1 MRQGWRWDRV
11 AVAAAP
17 AAVTAGAAGA
27 AAWLLLGPWW
37 TIAGVVAGLVIS
49 VVCCLVVI
57 RLVFMPDE
65 ARLLRKN
72 EPQQALDQFRVEM
85 PHARRLARVWPG
97 LFRPI
102 LANYLALRAQALEA
116 VHRDAEARRSLAEA
130 VAIYQDL
137 AAAQPAKFASD
148 LARALDRHSR
158 LLAGAGQQAEAIT
171 ALDTAARLYRNLA
184 VTYPATYFPA
194 LAKALGC
201 KAAWLAEIELHGHA
215 LAAAHEAAS
224 IYEDHIPADEL
235 PGLAAQVMLLEG
247 RLLCQAGRYHE
258 ALKPLARGWRLAS
271 IGQQQNLLQTA
282 MPALKAAYRADP
294 ASFGTVWRT
303 EADGDTP
310 QAVTQ

>member
-1 MRQGWRWDRV
+1 V
-11 AVAAAP
+11 AVVAAA
-17 AAVTAGAAGA
+17 AAVTAGAGGA
-27 AAWLLLGPWW
+27 AAWLLLGAWW
-37 TIAGVVAGLVIS
+37 TIAGVVVGLVIAM
-49 VVCCLVVI
+49 VCYLVLI

-65 ARLLRKN
+65 AKLLRKN
-72 EPQQALDQFRVEM
+72 QPQQALDQFRVEI
-85 PHARRLARVWPG
+85 PAARRLARVWPG
-97 LFRPI
+97 GFRPS
-102 LANYLALRAQALEA
+102 LARYLALQAQALEA

-130 VAIYQDL
+130 VTIYQEL
-137 AAAQPAKFASD
+137 AAAQPAKFAPD
-148 LARALDRHSR
+148 LAGALNRHSR

-171 ALDTAARLYRNLA
+171 AMDSAARLYRKLA
-184 VTYPATYFPA
+184 VTDPATYFPA

-201 KAAWLAEIELHGHA
+201 KAAWLAEIELHGQA

-235 PGLAAQVMLLEG
+235 PGQAAQVMLLEG

-271 IGQQQNLLQTA
+271 IRPQPNLLQTA

-303 EADGDTP
+303 EAGGDTP